1 MANSFVTRVLLK
13 STGVELFGL
22 LTFMYCGVQV
32 AMEYERRCA
41 QVAAKEKKNM

>member
-1 MANSFVTRVLLK
+1 MANSFVARVLLK

-32 AMEYERRCA
+32 AMEYDRKRA
-41 QVAAKEKKNM
+41 DVTVKEKTM